1 MASVPSK
8 STDESPPPTRDPS
21 TLILRIG
28 DTLSSHVNEIDR
40 AYRVYTAS
48 LWVVGVLAFVDTL
61 FIVSVWT
68 SATLLTQLIFAS
80 FDAILIG
87 FVVYGLWAKKG
98 FGLVDDIDWEVNRF
112 RFITTFELLPPEG
125 NTPAERIWNS
135 LKRASTAAEE
145 LQDLPADEVKFD
157 VEVDGK
163 SGKRYPFDVFVHK
176 EPRSRLRR
184 FLAKWTLRGSPTH
197 WLYYWF
203 FPRLHERLHED
214 LLTILVKR
222 ISKTTPVTKSD
233 LETSKKEFE
242 DVSRKLHDI
251 PEHAVVVSASGFSQ
265 DALDYARDEESAIR
279 PFADDEESAIMDL
292 LVERSDESFEV
303 AHYG

>member
-1 MASVPSK
+1 MASVPSEGN
-8 STDESPPPTRDPS
+8 DEPPPPTRDPS

-28 DTLSSHVNEIDR
+28 DTLSSHADEIDR

-48 LWVVGVLAFVDTL
+48 IWVVGVLAFVATL
-61 FIVSVWT
+61 FIVSIWT
-68 SATLLTQLIFAS
+68 SATLLSQVFFAS

-87 FVVYGLWAKKG
+87 FIAYGLWAKKG

-112 RFITTFELLPPEG
+112 RFITNFELLPPEG

-145 LQDLPADEVKFD
+145 LRDLPADKVKFN
-157 VEVDGK
+157 VEVEGK
-163 SGKRYPFDVFVHK
+163 SGKRYSFDVFIHD
-176 EPRSRLRR
+176 EPRSKLRR
-184 FLAKWTLRGSPTH
+184 FLAKRTLRGSPTH
-197 WLYYWF
+197 WIYYWL
-203 FPRLHERLHED
+203 FPRLHQRLHED

-222 ISKTTPVTKSD
+222 FSKTTPVTKSD

-251 PEHAVVVSASGFSQ
+251 PEHAVVVSTSGFSQ
-265 DALDYARDEESAIR
+265 DGLDYARDEESAIR

>member
-8 STDESPPPTRDPS
+8 STNEPPPPTRDPS

-28 DTLSSHVNEIDR
+28 DTLSSHVDEIDR

-61 FIVSVWT
+61 FIVSIWT
-68 SATLLTQLIFAS
+68 SATLLTQVIFAS

-125 NTPAERIWNS
+125 NTPSERIWNS

-145 LQDLPADEVKFD
+145 LQDLPADKVKFD

-163 SGKRYPFDVFVHK
+163 SGKRYLFDVSSR
-176 EPRSRLRR
+176 EPDS
-184 FLAKWTLRGSPTH
+184 
-197 WLYYWF
+197 
-203 FPRLHERLHED
+203 
-214 LLTILVKR
+214 LV
-222 ISKTTPVTKSD
+222 I
-233 LETSKKEFE
+233 
-242 DVSRKLHDI
+242 
-251 PEHAVVVSASGFSQ
+251 
-265 DALDYARDEESAIR
+265 
-279 PFADDEESAIMDL
+279 L
-292 LVERSDESFEV
+292 LVLPATARKTPRGPSYDPCEENLQNNTGNQVRPGDFEERVRRCKQE
-303 AHYG
+303 AA